1 MVFSTYASFRYTGAM
16 KRYVVLLSVCLI
28 LVAIIVE
35 GGLACT
41 SFAVYS
47 SKTLYGMNF
56 DYPPNEIRFSIEE
69 HEAGAVF
76 IGSFW
81 MGEHYGRTVGMN
93 EHGLFS
99 SDQMVFPLRAD
110 VEEPAE
116 DEVYIWDAFYS
127 GLQECT
133 AVDEVVDWIGDRR
146 LVQYPTL
153 PLHNLYADPGGNA
166 MVVEAGASANV
177 ITEINGAFLI
187 MTNFHNGDFQV
198 TELGDIRGDG
208 AGRYRTAYAY
218 IDEHR
223 EDFNI
228 DHAFEVLRQTAQT
241 SGDFKTRYSLVFDPE
256 AWEVYIALERD
267 YDHIWRASLDTRT
280 IETFAGFTQG
290 KILPLDD
297 EGVVAPMLQAFAAE
311 KTDRGWILPLLILG
325 GILAIAAIMLPLLFA
340 TKTLV

>member
-1 MVFSTYASFRYTGAM
+1 MM
-16 KRYVVLLSVCLI
+16 KRYVVLLSVCI
-28 LVAIIVE
+28 LLVGIIVE

-69 HEAGAVF
+69 HEAGTVF

-116 DEVYIWDAFYS
+116 DEIYIWDAFYS

-133 AVDEVVDWIGDRR
+133 GVDEVVDWIGDRR

-166 MVVEAGASANV
+166 MVVEAGVPANV
-177 ITEINGAFLI
+177 ITEITGSFLI
-187 MTNFHNGDFQV
+187 MTNFHNGDFQG
-198 TELGDIRGDG
+198 TDLGDIHGDG

-218 IDEHR
+218 IDEHV

-228 DHAFEVLRQTAQT
+228 DNAFEVLWQTAQT

-256 AWEVYIALERD
+256 AREVYIALERD
-267 YDHIWRASLDTRT
+267 YDHIWRASLDART
-280 IETFAGFTQG
+280 IETFAGFTQD

-297 EGVVAPMLQAFAAE
+297 EGVLAPMLQALANE
-311 KTDRGWILPLLILG
+311 KTDRGWISSLLILG
-325 GILAIAAIMLPLLFA
+325 GILAIAAIMLLLRA
-340 TKTLV
+340 S